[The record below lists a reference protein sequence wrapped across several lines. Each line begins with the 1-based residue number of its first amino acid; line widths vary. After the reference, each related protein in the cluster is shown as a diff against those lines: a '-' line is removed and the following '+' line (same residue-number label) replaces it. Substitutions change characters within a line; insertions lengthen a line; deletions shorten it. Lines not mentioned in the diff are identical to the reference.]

1 MNIPPLGAEANVA
14 LAAAQAATNKD
25 EALGKKFEAV
35 FLTQFVDQM
44 MKTVDPSA
52 FGGEKQAE
60 MWRSFMSEALAEQ
73 LAENGGFGFSAN
85 VTDAISAYQRGRDAT

>member
-1 MNIPPLGAEANVA
+1 MNIPPVNAPANVA
-14 LAAAQAATNKD
+14 LAKAQQEASKDAT
-25 EALGKKFEAV
+25 LGKKFEAV

-73 LAENGGFGFSAN
+73 LAEQGGFGFSAN
-85 VTDAISAYQRGRDAT
+85 VTDAISAYQRGRDAI

>member
-14 LAAAQAATNKD
+14 LAATQAPNNKD
-25 EALGKKFEAV
+25 EVLGKKFEAV

-52 FGGEKQAE
+52 FGGDKQAE